1 MQWVR
6 SLAEDLRELDLGTFQ
21 LVTFGQS
28 FQWTRREEVAE
39 HIYDILEPG
48 GAIALV
54 VHTVE
59 GRPVPDDPGYPA
71 IPHDVV
77 LELID
82 RYLGSRRR
90 AGAGFSSPP
99 PDRYEEALARTRFGA
114 PEIVFAPGRP
124 DLLQD
129 VDGVLD
135 NYHSMSFCAP
145 HLFGDQLEDFDED
158 VRAALAPR
166 SESGLFWDWPGDTE
180 IVIARKPG

>member
-1 MQWVR
+1 M
-6 SLAEDLRELDLGTFQ
+6 
-21 LVTFGQS
+21 
-28 FQWTRREEVAE
+28 
-39 HIYDILEPG
+39 
-48 GAIALV
+48 
-54 VHTVE
+54 
-59 GRPVPDDPGYPA
+59 PA
-71 IPHDVV
+71 PA
-77 LELID
+77 
-82 RYLGSRRR
+82 SR
-90 AGAGFSSPP
+90 SPP